1 MKFQKSNNAQQLN
14 HQSESVDTY
23 NECTQKYGGRMIFT
37 PTETYIRNKKGFTL
51 VELIVVMVILGMLA
65 ALVFPKLIPK
75 VGKGKQSAAKT
86 QIELLGQALD
96 QFKLDTGRY
105 PTTSE
110 GLNAL
115 IVNPGIPNWD
125 GSYLRKA
132 LPNDPWGRPY
142 HFESPGSHGDYDLL
156 SYGADG
162 SLGGE
167 EESKDISSWE

>member
-1 MKFQKSNNAQQLN
+1 MDYLKKKSFIKN
-14 HQSESVDTY
+14 
-23 NECTQKYGGRMIFT
+23 
-37 PTETYIRNKKGFTL
+37 RNGFTL

-65 ALVFPKLIPK
+65 ALVFPRLIPK

-115 IVNPGIPNWD
+115 VTNPGIQNWD
-125 GSYLRKA
+125 GPYLKKA
-132 LPNDPWGRPY
+132 VPNDPWGHPY
-142 HFESPGSHGDYDLL
+142 HYESPGSHGDYDLI
-156 SYGADG
+156 SYGVDG
-162 SLGGE
+162 SPGGE
-167 EESKDISSWE
+167 GENADITSWE